1 MTLTEFKA
9 FAANYDELLRSYRL
23 SGNLEEL
30 YEFVVATMQEH
41 QEPPHGE
48 QFIEALTTSEEKAYK
63 AIIEE
68 IGDEGNISVVKM
80 IQKTNLSR
88 PVWTSLLQKMEK
100 YNVAIIKNQGV
111 KGTHIILLGD
121 KNGNL

>member
-48 QFIEALTTSEEKAYK
+48 QFIESLTTSEEKAYK

-80 IQKTNLSR
+80 IQKTTLSR

-111 KGTHIILLGD
+111 KGTHIVLIKND
-121 KNGNL
+121 KSL

>member
-1 MTLTEFKA
+1 MTLTKFKA

-30 YEFVVATMQEH
+30 YELVVATIQEH

-48 QFIEALTTSEEKAYK
+48 KFIEALTTSEEKAYK

-88 PVWTSLLQKMEK
+88 PVFTNLLQKMEK
-100 YNVAIIKNQGV
+100 FGIAQIKNCGV
-111 KGTHIILLGD
+111 KGTYIEWEIET
-121 KNGNL
+121 